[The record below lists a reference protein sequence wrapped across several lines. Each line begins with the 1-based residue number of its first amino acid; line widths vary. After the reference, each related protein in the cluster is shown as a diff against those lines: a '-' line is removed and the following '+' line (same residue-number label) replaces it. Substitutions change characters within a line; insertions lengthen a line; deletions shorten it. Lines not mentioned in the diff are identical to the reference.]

1 VSVRLLTG
9 DCRTV
14 LVGLEPESID
24 AIVTD
29 PPYGLSFMGKE
40 WDSLG
45 RTEAYAERGGYGNKG
60 ILPGYG
66 RGGTSE
72 QREKYHRK
80 QNLAMQ
86 AWHEAWATAAYRVL
100 KPGGHLVAFGGTRTF
115 HRLTCALEDAGF
127 EIRDCLSYMYG
138 SGFPKSASVSKAIRR
153 GLPAALLASARRS
166 MGTGEGYSCGCSGS
180 CRQCDAPLLSA
191 LADDQVPAPQPADAL
206 GRSHPSW
213 PSAQTPTGTAHRCTA
228 SSDSAAA
235 LLDASVPV
243 TKSTYRIERKSGRA
257 DESQYRIKPTP
268 GTIKDHGDTG
278 GPSRFF
284 YTAKASRSERNAG
297 LAGMPEKMLRWS
309 AGDQNPGSFQSEG
322 TNKHAQNHHPTV
334 KPVALMR
341 WLVRLITPRD
351 GVVLDPFM
359 GSGTTGIAC
368 VYEERSFIGIER
380 EAEYVTIA
388 HGRIARAQ
396 GPMFTEIGAD

>member
-45 RTEAYAERGGYGNKG
+45 RTEAYAGRGGYGNKG

-138 SGFPKSASVSKAIRR
+138 SVFDMMWFV
-153 GLPAALLASARRS
+153 
-166 MGTGEGYSCGCSGS
+166 
-180 CRQCDAPLLSA
+180 
-191 LADDQVPAPQPADAL
+191 
-206 GRSHPSW
+206 
-213 PSAQTPTGTAHRCTA
+213 
-228 SSDSAAA
+228 
-235 LLDASVPV
+235 
-243 TKSTYRIERKSGRA
+243 
-257 DESQYRIKPTP
+257 
-268 GTIKDHGDTG
+268 
-278 GPSRFF
+278 
-284 YTAKASRSERNAG
+284 
-297 LAGMPEKMLRWS
+297 
-309 AGDQNPGSFQSEG
+309 
-322 TNKHAQNHHPTV
+322 
-334 KPVALMR
+334 
-341 WLVRLITPRD
+341 
-351 GVVLDPFM
+351 
-359 GSGTTGIAC
+359 
-368 VYEERSFIGIER
+368 
-380 EAEYVTIA
+380 
-388 HGRIARAQ
+388 
-396 GPMFTEIGAD
+396 